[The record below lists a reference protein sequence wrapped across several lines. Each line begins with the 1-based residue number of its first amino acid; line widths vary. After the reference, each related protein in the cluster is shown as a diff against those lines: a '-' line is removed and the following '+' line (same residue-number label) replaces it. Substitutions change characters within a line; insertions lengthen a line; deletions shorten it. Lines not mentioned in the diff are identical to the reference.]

1 MKTDSIRDKRILITG
16 VTGFVGSALKK
27 QLGLLGAVVF
37 GISRSVNND
46 KKNLRANILDYDT
59 VNNFIKNSRIQICF
73 HLASESLVESGQSD
87 PYQTFKINT
96 EGTLNILESA
106 RNNKLEKVIIASTSH
121 VYGKNKVPYL
131 ESYTPR
137 PTRPYET
144 SKACTD
150 IIAQSYAESFDLPVL
165 IPRFVN
171 IYGPGDL
178 NFQRLIPKTIKSV
191 LGNSGPKMWGG
202 QAVRDYLFIDD
213 AIEAYLLLARVNINK
228 VGTNRIFN
236 FGSGNMISVEELIKQ
251 IIKISGKSSK
261 IEKIEN
267 ERIGEIKSQY
277 VSWKKASSLLG
288 WKPKISLKDGLRK
301 TLVWYA
307 RFLKQDI

>member
-178 NFQRLIPKTIKSV
+178 NFQRLIP
-191 LGNSGPKMWGG
+191 
-202 QAVRDYLFIDD
+202 
-213 AIEAYLLLARVNINK
+213 
-228 VGTNRIFN
+228 
-236 FGSGNMISVEELIKQ
+236 
-251 IIKISGKSSK
+251 
-261 IEKIEN
+261 
-267 ERIGEIKSQY
+267 
-277 VSWKKASSLLG
+277 
-288 WKPKISLKDGLRK
+288 
-301 TLVWYA
+301 
-307 RFLKQDI
+307 

>member
-1 MKTDSIRDKRILITG
+1 MTKNNLTGKKILITG
-16 VTGFVGSALKK
+16 ISGFVGQAMSRRLNS
-27 QLGLLGAVVF
+27 LGAKVYGV
-37 GISRSVNND
+37 SRSIDND
-46 KKNLRANILDYDT
+46 KKNLKANILDYRAI
-59 VNNFIKNSRIQICF
+59 NNFVKDSGIQICF
-73 HLASESLVESGQSD
+73 HLASRALVEEGKLH
-87 PYQTFKINT
+87 PYETFKINM
-96 EGTLNILESA
+96 EGTLNILEIA
-106 RNNKLEKVIIASTSH
+106 RKNNLEKVIIASTSH
-121 VYGKNKVPYL
+121 VYGRNKTPYF

-144 SKACTD
+144 SKACAD
-150 IIAQSYAESFDLPVL
+150 IITQSYAESFDLPVL

-178 NFQRLIPKTIKSV
+178 NFQRLIPRTIKSV
-191 LGNSGPKMWGG
+191 LENSNPKMWGG
-202 QAVRDYLFIDD
+202 KATRDYLFIDD
-213 AIEAYLLLARVNINK
+213 VIEAYLLLAEINVSK
-228 VGTNRIFN
+228 VGTNRVFN
-236 FGSGNMISVEELIKQ
+236 FGSGNMISVEELIKK

-261 IEKIEN
+261 IEKTED

-288 WKPKISLKDGLRK
+288 WKPKISLEDGLRK